1 MGINLMVAGIGN
13 VLLQDE
19 GIGVYLVRKLKKE
32 ISGIQTVEIGT
43 EMWKLSLI
51 CEKVKNL
58 LIVDAVNYGE
68 KPGSCYFFSEFEISD
83 FSFSL
88 HDKNFLSEILI
99 LKKMK
104 GYPKNF
110 YIFGVEPFE
119 IEWKEGLSDFM
130 KGKFKEI
137 LKNLKKV
144 CYEISQKEMV
154 NDLLR
159 IERF

>member
-1 MGINLMVAGIGN
+1 
-13 VLLQDE
+13 
-19 GIGVYLVRKLKKE
+19 
-32 ISGIQTVEIGT
+32 
-43 EMWKLSLI
+43 
-51 CEKVKNL
+51 
-58 LIVDAVNYGE
+58 
-68 KPGSCYFFSEFEISD
+68 
-83 FSFSL
+83 
-88 HDKNFLSEILI
+88 
-99 LKKMK
+99 MK